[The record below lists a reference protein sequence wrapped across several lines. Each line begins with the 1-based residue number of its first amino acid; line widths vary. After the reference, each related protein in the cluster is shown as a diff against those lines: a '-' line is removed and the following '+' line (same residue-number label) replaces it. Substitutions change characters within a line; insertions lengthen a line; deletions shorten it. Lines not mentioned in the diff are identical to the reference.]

1 MWYEV
6 TSGPLAGRRVN
17 LSLVGA
23 LLVVEASECDFY
35 VHASVNATATS
46 FAQLDGPYASEE
58 LAEAALDAMI
68 APEVI
73 P

>member
-1 MWYEV
+1 MWHEV

-23 LLVVEASECDFY
+23 LLVIEANDGDFY
-35 VHASVNATATS
+35 VHASVNTSSSS
-46 FAQLDGPYASEE
+46 FAQIDGPYATEE

-68 APEVI
+68 AGAP
-73 P
+73 